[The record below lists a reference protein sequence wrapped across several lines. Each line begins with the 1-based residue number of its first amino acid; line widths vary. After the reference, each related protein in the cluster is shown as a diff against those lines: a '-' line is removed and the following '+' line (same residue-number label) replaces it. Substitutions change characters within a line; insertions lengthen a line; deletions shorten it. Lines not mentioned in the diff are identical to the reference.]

1 MQKHFH
7 LFLAVTYND
16 KGGREKR
23 ESYGRYFKLILMNR
37 PYPNMYLMTKCL
49 LKLVVLIRKNSHE
62 IIRVINH

>member
-37 PYPNMYLMTKCL
+37 PYPNMYIPNDKM
-49 LKLVVLIRKNSHE
+49 SPE
-62 IIRVINH
+62 IM